1 MPWTLAN
8 PPDAVKN
15 KPKHVIEAC
24 VLAAN
29 AALAKGLTEEEAIFA
44 CLSAAK
50 RTEAQSVTK
59 TVKRPV
65 PQHIQALLERKIQE
79 PETQKAINSVFLGKS
94 ALPADKERTL
104 VQADFNSKNQLVLTF
119 DTGEKITTSAP
130 NIEQNIEQ
138 YLSVSTSG
146 SGATGLTN
154 PLDYIE
160 FNQAAGVVADTGQ
173 LTWNAVDGTLDLGLL
188 GGNVTLQIGQEQIV
202 RFVNHTSVDFA
213 EMQVVRI
220 VGAQGNRLSADLAQ
234 SNSDVN
240 SNTTFAV
247 VTEPILKNQQGYA
260 TVSGLVRDVNTSA
273 FPEGS
278 VLYLSPT
285 VPGGITNVVP
295 VSPSRNIRVG
305 YCVRSHATV
314 GSVFVHI
321 VNDTDLNELHD
332 VLVQVPQNGE
342 VLMYEA
348 SSGLWKN
355 KATTSSV
362 LSTVLVNTDYT
373 VVPSD
378 YTMRVDCSSSPVV
391 LSLPTVAS
399 ATGRVLV
406 IKKVDSSDNPV
417 QITANGSEQIDGV
430 NTAQIYVQH
439 LSLSLQSNGSSWDI
453 I

>member
-29 AALAKGLTEEEAIFA
+29 SALAKGLTEEEAIFA
-44 CLSAAK
+44 CLGAAK

-79 PETQKAINSVFLGKS
+79 PETQAKINSVFLGKS

-138 YLSVSTSG
+138 YLSVSTG
-146 SGATGLTN
+146 GTVGLTN
-154 PLDYIE
+154 PVDYIE
-160 FNQAAGVVADTGQ
+160 FNQTAEVVVDTGQ
-173 LTWNAVDGTLDLGLL
+173 LAWNAVDGTLDLGLL

-202 RFVNHTSVDFA
+202 RFVNHTAVNFA

-234 SNSDVN
+234 SNSEVN

-260 TVSGLVRDVNTSA
+260 TVSGLVRDVNTSG
-273 FPEGS
+273 FPEGA
-278 VLYLSPT
+278 VLYLSPF
-285 VPGGITNVVP
+285 VAGGITHILP
-295 VSPSRNIRVG
+295 VSPNRNVRVG

-314 GSVFVHI
+314 GSIFVNI
-321 VNDTDLNELHD
+321 INDPELNELPD
-332 VLVQVPQNGE
+332 VLVQTPQNGE
-342 VLMYEA
+342 VLTYEA
-348 SSGLWKN
+348 STGLWKN
-355 KATTSSV
+355 KAAGAIEGDEV
-362 LSTVLVNTDYT
+362 LSKRTDFVGETTIYKGEAQ
-373 VVPSD
+373 VGASEGSAVW
-378 YTMRVDCSSSPVV
+378 RIRQLLIGVDGDV
-391 LSLPTVAS
+391 TEIWA
-399 ATGRVLV
+399 GG
-406 IKKVDSSDNPV
+406 
-417 QITANGSEQIDGV
+417 TALYDEVWTSRL
-430 NTAQIYVQH
+430 TY
-439 LSLSLQSNGSSWDI
+439 SYS
-453 I
+453 

>member
-8 PPDAVKN
+8 PPSAVKN

-29 AALAKGLTEEEAIFA
+29 SALAKGLTEEEAIFA
-44 CLSAAK
+44 CLGAAK

-79 PETQKAINSVFLGKS
+79 PETQAKINSVFLGKS

-130 NIEQNIEQ
+130 DIEQNIEQ
-138 YLSVSTSG
+138 YLSVSSG
-146 SGATGLTN
+146 LFN
-154 PLDYIE
+154 PVSYIE
-160 FNQAAGVVADTGQ
+160 FNQTAGVVAETGQ
-173 LTWNAVDGTLDLGLL
+173 LAWNAVDGTLDLGLL

-234 SNSDVN
+234 SNSEVN

-260 TVSGLVRDVNTSA
+260 TVSGLVRDVDTSA
-273 FPEGS
+273 FPEGA
-278 VLYLSPT
+278 VLYLSAT

-332 VLVQVPQNGE
+332 VLVQTPQNGE
-342 VLMYEA
+342 VLTYEA
-348 SSGLWKN
+348 STGLWKN
-355 KATTSSV
+355 KAVGAIEGDEV
-362 LSTVLVNTDYT
+362 LSKRTDFVGETTIYKGEAQ
-373 VVPSD
+373 VGASEGSAVW
-378 YTMRVDCSSSPVV
+378 RIRQLLIGVDGDVTEIWAGGTA
-391 LSLPTVAS
+391 LYD
-399 ATGRVLV
+399 
-406 IKKVDSSDNPV
+406 KVWTSRLTYSY
-417 QITANGSEQIDGV
+417 S
-430 NTAQIYVQH
+430 
-439 LSLSLQSNGSSWDI
+439 
-453 I
+453 

>member
-29 AALAKGLTEEEAIFA
+29 SALAKGLTEEEAIFA
-44 CLSAAK
+44 CLGAAK

-65 PQHIQALLERKIQE
+65 PQHIQALLERKVQE
-79 PETQKAINSVFLGKS
+79 PETQRAINSVFLGKS

-138 YLSVSTSG
+138 YLSVSAGG
-146 SGATGLTN
+146 SGLTN
-154 PLDYIE
+154 PVDYIE
-160 FNQAAGVVADTGQ
+160 FNQAAGVVAETGQ

-202 RFVNHTSVDFA
+202 RFVNHTLVDFA

-260 TVSGLVRDVNTSA
+260 TVSGLVRNINTSS

-278 VLYLSPT
+278 VLYLSPF
-285 VPGGITNVVP
+285 VAGGITHIIP
-295 VSPSRNIRVG
+295 VSPNRNVRVG

-314 GSVFVHI
+314 GSIFVNI
-321 VNDTDLNELHD
+321 INDPELNELPD
-332 VLVQVPQNGE
+332 VLVQTPQNGE
-342 VLMYEA
+342 VLMWDGAMSIWRNTAVQGFTALSQEEEVYAKRTDIFNDSIMYKGEA
-348 SSGLWKN
+348 QVG
-355 KATTSSV
+355 
-362 LSTVLVNTDYT
+362 TVN
-373 VVPSD
+373 
-378 YTMRVDCSSSPVV
+378 
-391 LSLPTVAS
+391 S
-399 ATGRVLV
+399 AGTWRIRKIV
-406 IKKVDSSDNPV
+406 IEIDGDISETWANG
-417 QITANGSEQIDGV
+417 TANFDKV
-430 NTAQIYVQH
+430 
-439 LSLSLQSNGSSWDI
+439 WDNRLTYTYS
-453 I
+453 